1 MNKNN
6 LRKNMINRLDNFFMR
21 HEQSQPLKVIDQ
33 SLAKFMDLTGNCI
46 TKSTVPG
53 SNPQSHFTV
62 D

>member
-6 LRKNMINRLDNFFMR
+6 LRKNIMINRLDNFFMR
-21 HEQSQPLKVIDQ
+21 QQLQPLKVIDQ
-33 SLAKFMDLTGNCI
+33 NLAKFMDLIGNCI